1 MIENLSS
8 KQRINYQVKGFYN
21 TNSLFEDTFY
31 DLDIFELESIDINSF
46 DSSIVDIKIQLPLGK
61 RVEHFFEALLNNSLR
76 YDVILKNI
84 QIINNKNTLGE
95 LDFLLYDKKE
105 NIYTHVELVYKFYVY
120 DDRFPKEQDR
130 YIGPNRSDTL
140 VLKLNKLKDKQF
152 PLLFKEQTR
161 AYIKDIDLT
170 NINQKVCYKA
180 NIFLPLHL
188 IGKKLDLINNTTISG
203 FYLSFEKFKEQI
215 DFKDYKFFLPH
226 RYDWLTNPNTNSIW
240 KNYDEAKEEIEF
252 FINLKAS
259 PLVWLKKEEEGKV
272 KHERFFVT
280 WW

>member
-8 KQRINYQVKGFYN
+8 KQRINHQVKGFYN
-21 TNSLFEDTFY
+21 TNSLFEDTIY

-46 DSSIVDIKIQLPLGK
+46 DSSVIDIKIQLPLGK

-95 LDFLLYDKKE
+95 LDFLLYNKKE
-105 NIYTHVELVYKFYVY
+105 DIYTHVELVYKFYVY
-120 DDRFPKEQDR
+120 DDRFTKELDR

-152 PLLFKEQTR
+152 PLLFKEQTKE
-161 AYIKDIDLT
+161 YIKEIDLT
-170 NINQKVCYKA
+170 NVNQKVCYKA

-188 IGKKLDLINNTTISG
+188 VGKKIPLINNATVTG

-215 DFKDYKFFLPH
+215 DFKDYEFFLPH
-226 RYDWLTNPNTNSIW
+226 RYDWLTNPNTNNIW

-259 PLVWLKKEEEGKV
+259 PLIWLRKVEEDKV